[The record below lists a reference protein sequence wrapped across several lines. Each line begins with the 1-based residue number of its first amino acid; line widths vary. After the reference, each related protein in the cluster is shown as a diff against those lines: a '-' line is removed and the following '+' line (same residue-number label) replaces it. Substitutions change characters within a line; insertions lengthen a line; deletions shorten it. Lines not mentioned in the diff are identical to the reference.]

1 MPGAAFTEK
10 EGIFVNLEGRP
21 QLANKA
27 SYPPGNAKEDWKII
41 KALSDVFNKPLN
53 FNSLEEL
60 REQMFDKYP
69 ILKDLDRL
77 PTINYKDIKI
87 EAVDKIEQNIKLQD
101 FKYYKSNIIA
111 RQSITMHECENKIF
125 KINQPSKN

>member
-1 MPGAAFTEK
+1 M
-10 EGIFVNLEGRP
+10 
-21 QLANKA
+21 
-27 SYPPGNAKEDWKII
+27 
-41 KALSDVFNKPLN
+41 SDVFNKPLN

-101 FKYYKSNIIA
+101 FRYYKSNIIS